1 MRTIGLALS
10 WNRRLG
16 SSIVALSMRVV
27 VLSRLSGDDGW
38 HRSYWT
44 RRTVM
49 RFVRGR
55 WCTSS
60 PRWTRAG
67 TIRVRKTGMMSLW
80 WLSGIAGIVRA
91 RRWRKGNRL
100 DRWPVLLLRRYL
112 RRTAARCLMVQTR
125 LYWVAIFNPVVKRL
139 SLTSLTSGSVIET
152 ETSKRH
158 FQQCSLLVDPIV
170 DWRTRWSRC
179 SG

>member
-10 WNRRLG
+10 WTRRLG

-49 RFVRGR
+49 RFVWGR
-55 WCTSS
+55 WCTSC

-67 TIRVRKTGMMSLW
+67 TIGVRRTGVMDLW
-80 WLSGIAGIVRA
+80 WLSGIAGIICA

-112 RRTAARCLMVQTR
+112 RRTAARWLVVQTR
-125 LYWVAIFNPVVKRL
+125 LYLVAVFDPVVKRL
-139 SLTSLTSGSVIET
+139 NLTGLTSGRVVEA

-158 FQQCSLLVDPIV
+158 FQ
-170 DWRTRWSRC
+170 
-179 SG
+179 